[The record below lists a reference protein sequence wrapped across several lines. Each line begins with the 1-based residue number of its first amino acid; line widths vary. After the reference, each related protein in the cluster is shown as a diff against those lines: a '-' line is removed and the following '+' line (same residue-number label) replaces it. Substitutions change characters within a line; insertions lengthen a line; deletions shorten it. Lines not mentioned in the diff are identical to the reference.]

1 MKPGVA
7 GALALTLLCAL
18 ATALWSASG
27 RTLPTF
33 TDVTD
38 EAGISFKHSYGDHH
52 LSNIVEGTGPGGGFL
67 DYNNDGY
74 LDIYLVNA
82 RWEREVNDNRG
93 RNLRGKLFN
102 ALYRNNGDGTFTDVT
117 KEAGVGHDG
126 YGIGVSVADYD
137 SDGDWDLYV
146 LNYGPNVLY
155 RNNGDGTFTN
165 VAAEAGL
172 DDPLWSLSAPWL
184 DYDGDG
190 DLDVYVANYLEY
202 DAGAFRDYYAA
213 EAYPGPLSYNGE
225 PDHLYRNNG
234 DGTFT
239 DVTKEAGMLKPDG
252 RAMSAVACD
261 LNNDGLTDLYVT
273 NDFMPNWC
281 YINNGDGTFTERAVE
296 LGAAFGEGGQNA
308 SSMGPAIGDIDRNG
322 FLDLFIPD
330 MGYSCL
336 LLNRGRFFIDVTAP
350 ANVAIVCGQY
360 TGWGGGLLD
369 YDNDGWLDLFVA
381 NGNAHHEYTEE
392 DVLLRFDGRG
402 HFVDVAVESGAYF
415 HTKYVGRGA
424 AFADWDNDGDV
435 DILVVNLNDKP
446 RLLRNDGGNTNNWLK
461 VVPRLPSTGVEA
473 IGARVSV
480 TVGTMTMIDDVCSV
494 RGYLSSSDPRP
505 NFGLG
510 RAAAADKVEIRW
522 PGGLVQTFENVSA
535 NQVFEV
541 VRPASE
547 QASLPPTEG
556 PATGAEQ
563 ATLTGK
569 NPGLRAARLV
579 AVKE

>member
-1 MKPGVA
+1 MKPGVV
-7 GALALTLLCAL
+7 GALALTVLG
-18 ATALWSASG
+18 TASAGLWSAPKPP
-27 RTLPTF
+27 LPTF

-38 EAGISFKHSYGDHH
+38 EAGIRFKHSYGDHH
-52 LSNIVEGTGPGGGFL
+52 LSNIVEGTGPGCGFF
-67 DYNNDGY
+67 DYNTDGR
-74 LDIYLVNA
+74 LDIYLVNG
-82 RWEREVNDNRG
+82 RWVREINDNRG
-93 RNLRGKLFN
+93 RDLRGTLFN

-117 KEAGVGHDG
+117 KDAGVGHDG

-155 RNNGDGTFTN
+155 RNNGDGTFTD

-213 EAYPGPLSYNGE
+213 EAYPGPLSYNGQ

-239 DVTKEAGMLKPDG
+239 DVTVEAGMLKPDG

-261 LNNDGLTDLYVT
+261 LNNDGLTDVYVT

-336 LLNRGRFFIDVTAP
+336 LLNRGRFFIDATAP
-350 ANVAIVCGQY
+350 ANLAVVCGQY

-369 YDNDGWLDLFVA
+369 YDNDGWLDVFAA

-392 DVLLRFDGRG
+392 DILLRFDGKG
-402 HFVDVAVESGAYF
+402 HFVDVAAESGAYF
-415 HTKYVGRGA
+415 HTKHVGRGTA
-424 AFADWDNDGDV
+424 LADWDNDGDT
-435 DILVVNLNDKP
+435 DILVMNLNGSPK
-446 RLLRNDGGNTNNWLK
+446 LLRNDGGNANNWLK
-461 VVPRLPSTGVEA
+461 VVPRLPATRLEA
-473 IGARVSV
+473 IGARVTV

-494 RGYLSSSDPRP
+494 RGYLSSCDPRP

-510 RAAAADKVEIRW
+510 RVAAANTVEIRW
-522 PGGLVQTFENVSA
+522 PDGQIQTFENVSA
-535 NQVFEV
+535 NQVLEV
-541 VRPASE
+541 LPPAS
-547 QASLPPTEG
+547 AKSRSTS
-556 PATGAEQ
+556 AV
-563 ATLTGK
+563 
-569 NPGLRAARLV
+569 GLV
-579 AVKE
+579 QTKE